1 MMKLYYY
8 AFSGHKWGLDRVK
21 RGVALINSLKDEG
34 VEVQLLV
41 SDFRAGLVAK
51 EFGVGDAITMENM
64 MDIDV
69 IAQKGD
75 VVFLDTPEDISS
87 RLEQYSDNYSKL
99 FYIVDSCDKEPLY
112 NELLITPTDDK
123 LSSIMI
129 DKIYFEPLDKVER
142 RVFFFGDSDYDK
154 VLLSHRDF
162 FDTLNIEL
170 ILGNYFFV
178 KYEDELSKIFKTLH
192 EPEEYQELIRSS
204 SEVVTTSIQTALEA
218 RASGAKVVYIQMGQN
233 KRCLLDKLEN
243 FGISI
248 IDGFDNEDLLN
259 TLKQEIKENKKVT
272 TYIDITTQNIKS
284 IVNL

>member
-1 MMKLYYY
+1 MRLYYY

-21 RGVALINSLKDEG
+21 RGVALIESLRGEG
-34 VEVQLLV
+34 VDVQLLV

-51 EFGVGDAITMENM
+51 ELGVGDAITIENM

-69 IAQKGD
+69 IAQKD
-75 VVFLDTPEDISS
+75 DIVFLDTPEDISS
-87 RLEQYSDNYSKL
+87 RLKQYSDQYSKL
-99 FYIVDSCDKEPLY
+99 FYIVDSCDIKPLY
-112 NELLITPTDDK
+112 QEILITPTDDK

-129 DKIYFEPLDKVER
+129 DKIYFEPLKRVER

-154 VLLSHRDF
+154 ELLNNRDF

-178 KYEDELSKIFKTLH
+178 KYEDELAKIFKTLH

-218 RASGAKVVYIQMGQN
+218 RASGTKVVYIQRGEDN
-233 KRCLLDKLEN
+233 RCLLDKLDS

-248 IDGFDNEDLLN
+248 IDGFSNEHLLN
-259 TLKQEIKENKKVT
+259 TLKLKIKENKKVT
-272 TYIDITTQNIKS
+272 TYIDIATQNIKN